1 MLIDKYLP
9 DFHYSEKHSI
19 DILSDRNTIAAELE
33 NSDFSNSKLIRI
45 LFWLR
50 GMPSESISMR
60 RLTDGGFVEL
70 ERLPNDE
77 IVIGLIGQ
85 FWKANG
91 NLQKIDPLQFRNFNT
106 PNFLKA
112 AWNFKIEERNGGIC
126 SLSTETRVLCTDES
140 SKRRF
145 SKYWFFVKPFSGLIR
160 RQMLKVVK
168 TASERKMKQEV
179 VAA

>member
-19 DILSDRNTIAAELE
+19 DILSNRGTIAAELE
-33 NSDFSNSKLIRI
+33 NSDFSDSKVIRL

-50 GMPSESISMR
+50 GMPSKSISMS

-70 ERLPNDE
+70 ERIANDE

-91 NLQKIDPLQFRNFNT
+91 NLQKFDTLQFQNFNT

-112 AWNFKIEERNGGIC
+112 AWNFKIYAREGGWC
-126 SLSTETRVLCTDES
+126 SLSTETRVFCTDES

-145 SKYWFFVKPFSGLIR
+145 AKYWFFVKPFSGLIR
-160 RQMLKVVK
+160 MEILKVVK
-168 TASERKMKQEV
+168 KASERRTKQEV